1 MRPAAL
7 RDAFI
12 LGFSLSPLPEP
23 KAGYGSPLTQLWID
37 PAMMLSEYLKP
48 ALSVVFVA
56 ALGGGWYW
64 FEHRPR
70 AEEKETPNKALVIVA
85 KATNACFSDLVRVT
99 GFIVPRREAVVGVD
113 QEGSKVS
120 DLLVREGEM
129 VTENQELARLTPP
142 PAQLGAS
149 SGRPAPPT
157 SLRAPA
163 AGLVTQVNT
172 IVGAPAS
179 PQAGP
184 MFRISVNNEIELDT
198 EVPSIHMLKLNPGA
212 PVRISRDGAPD
223 LVGRVRLVS
232 PQIDRTTQLG
242 HIRISLTNNPSLK
255 VGMFVRA
262 SIDAKRSCGV
272 AIPRTAIDHLTVQ
285 VVKGNT
291 VETRKVRV
299 GLVSDTSTEILEG
312 LDVGEIV
319 VADAGSSLHDG
330 DQIKT
335 MFAEELDRTR
345 VR

>member
-1 MRPAAL
+1 MTISA
-7 RDAFI
+7 
-12 LGFSLSPLPEP
+12 
-23 KAGYGSPLTQLWID
+23 
-37 PAMMLSEYLKP
+37 YLKP
-48 ALSVVFVA
+48 ALAVVVVGA
-56 ALGGGWYW
+56 MGAGYYW

-70 AEEKETPNKALVIVA
+70 PEEKETQSNAMVIVA
-85 KATNACFSDLVRVT
+85 KSTNACFSDLVRVT

-129 VTENQELARLTPP
+129 VTDNQELARLTPP
-142 PAQLGAS
+142 PQQPGAA
-149 SGRPAPPT
+149 GARAAPT

-163 AGLVTQVNT
+163 AGLITEVRTV
-172 IVGAPAS
+172 VGAPAS

-184 MFRISVNNEIELDT
+184 MFRISVNNEIELDA
-198 EVPSIHMLKLNPGA
+198 EVPAVQMMKLNPGA
-212 PVRISRDGAPD
+212 TVRISRDDATD
-223 LVGRVRLVS
+223 LIGRVRLVS
-232 PQIDRTTQLG
+232 PQIDRATQLG
-242 HIRISLTNNPSLK
+242 HVRITLSNNPSLK
-255 VGMFVRA
+255 VGMFARA

-272 AIPRTAIDHLTVQ
+272 AVPRTAIDHLTIQ

-291 VETRKVRV
+291 IETRKVRV

-312 LDVGEIV
+312 LDEGEIV

-335 MFAEELDRTR
+335 MFAEDLDRTR

>member
-1 MRPAAL
+1 
-7 RDAFI
+7 
-12 LGFSLSPLPEP
+12 
-23 KAGYGSPLTQLWID
+23 
-37 PAMMLSEYLKP
+37 MMLSEYLKP
-48 ALSVVFVA
+48 ALSVVFVV

-64 FEHRPR
+64 FEHRSHL
-70 AEEKETPNKALVIVA
+70 EEKETPSNALVIVT
-85 KATNACFSDLVRVT
+85 KSTNACFSDLVRVT
-99 GFIVPRREAVVGVD
+99 GFVVPRREAVVGVD

-120 DLLVREGEM
+120 DVFVREGDM
-129 VTENQELARLTPP
+129 VADNQELARLTPP
-142 PAQLGAS
+142 SQQQQQQQ
-149 SGRPAPPT
+149 SGGGNRPASPT

-163 AGLVTQVNT
+163 AGLVTEVRT
-172 IVGAPAS
+172 IAGAPAS

-184 MFRISVNNEIELDT
+184 MFRISVNNEIELDA
-198 EVPSIHMLKLNPGA
+198 EVPAVHMLKLNPGA
-212 PVRISRDGAPD
+212 NVRISRDNAPD
-223 LVGRVRLVS
+223 LVGRLRLVS
-232 PQIDRTTQLG
+232 PQIDRATQLG
-242 HIRISLTNNPSLK
+242 HVRISLTSNPSLK
-255 VGMFVRA
+255 LGMFARA
-262 SIDAKRSCGV
+262 NIDAKRSCGV

-335 MFAEELDRTR
+335 MFAEDLDRTR

>member
-1 MRPAAL
+1 M
-7 RDAFI
+7 
-12 LGFSLSPLPEP
+12 
-23 KAGYGSPLTQLWID
+23 T
-37 PAMMLSEYLKP
+37 LSEYLKP
-48 ALSVVFVA
+48 ALSVVFVG
-56 ALGGGWYW
+56 ALIGGWYW
-64 FEHRPR
+64 FEHRPH
-70 AEEKETPNKALVIVA
+70 AEEKDTPSNALVIVT
-85 KATNACFSDLVRVT
+85 KSTNACFSDLVRVT

-129 VTENQELARLTPP
+129 VTDNQELARLT
-142 PAQLGAS
+142 
-149 SGRPAPPT
+149 APPSQPGAPSGNRSSSPS

-163 AGLVTQVNT
+163 PGLVTQVNT
-172 IVGAPAS
+172 VVGAPAS

-184 MFRISVNNEIELDT
+184 MFRISVNNEIELDA
-198 EVPSIHMLKLNPGA
+198 EIPSIHMLKLSPGA
-212 PVRISRDGAPD
+212 PVRISRDNAPD

-242 HIRISLTNNPSLK
+242 HVRISLANNPSLK

-312 LDVGEIV
+312 LDVGEVV

-335 MFAEELDRTR
+335 MFAEDLDRTR

>member
-1 MRPAAL
+1 M
-7 RDAFI
+7 
-12 LGFSLSPLPEP
+12 
-23 KAGYGSPLTQLWID
+23 T
-37 PAMMLSEYLKP
+37 LSEYLKP
-48 ALSVVFVA
+48 ALAVVCVA
-56 ALGGGWYW
+56 VLGGGWYW
-64 FEHRPR
+64 LEHRTRP
-70 AEEKETPNKALVIVA
+70 EEKETPNNAMVIVT
-85 KATNACFSDLVRVT
+85 KSTNACFSDLVRVT

-120 DLLVREGEM
+120 ELLVREGDT
-129 VTENQELARLTPP
+129 VADNQELARLTPP
-142 PAQLGAS
+142 PAQAAAPAGA
-149 SGRPAPPT
+149 RPAPT

-184 MFRISVNNEIELDT
+184 MFRIAVNNEIDMDAEIPA
-198 EVPSIHMLKLNPGA
+198 VHMLKLNPGA
-212 PVRISRDGAPD
+212 TVRISRDNGPD
-223 LVGRVRLVS
+223 IVGRVRLVS
-232 PQIDRTTQLG
+232 PQIDRSSQLG
-242 HIRISLTNNPSLK
+242 HVRITLTSNPSLK
-255 VGMFVRA
+255 IGMFAQA

-272 AIPRTAIDHLTVQ
+272 AVPRTAIDHLTVQ

-291 VETRKVRV
+291 VEMRKVRV

-312 LDVGEIV
+312 LEVGEVV

-330 DQIKT
+330 DKIKT